1 MSTETLYPG
10 QKDLDMEQLPQG
22 QPVPLHILFNA
33 SFICFSNNGNNLMI
47 KLGYFFFHFQM
58 ILELVKFLV
67 CSIWHK
73 IDI

>member
-10 QKDLDMEQLPQG
+10 QKDLDIEQLPQG
-22 QPVPLHILFNA
+22 QPVPLHILLNA
-33 SFICFSNNGNNLMI
+33 SFIRFSTNGNNLMI

-58 ILELVKFLV
+58 IIELVKFLV

-73 IDI
+73 MDI